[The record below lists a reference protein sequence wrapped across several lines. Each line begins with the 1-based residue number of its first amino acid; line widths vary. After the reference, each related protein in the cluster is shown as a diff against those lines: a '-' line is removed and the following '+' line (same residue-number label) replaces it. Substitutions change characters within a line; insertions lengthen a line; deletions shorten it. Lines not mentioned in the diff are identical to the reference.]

1 MIRVYVAG
9 PLRIGILAANS
20 QKATDVAYRV
30 AKLGYAPFVPH
41 LSCDF
46 DGNDYAPYADASRGF
61 TLEFAVGQKIWETAK
76 YQSNETPIF
85 PKAENRLN
93 DDEWIAID
101 LAWVEAAVRIR
112 GESVG
117 ADAEVAEAAR
127 LHLPVFEVDGPDDV
141 DDVHKWMQH
150 WQEVQL

>member
-9 PLRIGILAANS
+9 PLRIGNLAVNI
-20 QKATDVAYRV
+20 QKATDVAYRL

-41 LSCDF
+41 LSCYF
-46 DGNDYAPYADASRGF
+46 DGP
-61 TLEFAVGQKIWETAK
+61 GQCPEGYPMTEWLGHGYNRLAE
-76 YQSNETPIF
+76 

-93 DDEWIAID
+93 AAEWIRID
-101 LAWVEAAVRIR
+101 LAWVEAADVLVRIR

-117 ADAEVAEAAR
+117 ADAEVAEAER